1 MLPAIIRLQVFLHY
15 WSFCCLYFWSNLW
28 PFCIAL
34 NFLCPVV
41 PTLLSSPILSATV
54 STQLWNAGRRV
65 RRESMEWA
73 CVLFR
78 IGRIELDRNIPKC
91 RVLSS
96 EMFVRNGGRGGR
108 PQKCLK
114 CQVRRS
120 RSELH
125 CTHLVSCTYFY
136 LTFYCWCFNSS
147 VKNYSSPF
155 FLKERNCWFYLCVS
169 IQCIFWY
176 MIIVNCCN

>member
-78 IGRIELDRNIPKC
+78 IGRIELDGNIPKC

-96 EMFVRNGGRGGR
+96 EMFVRNGGGEGGLR
-108 PQKCLK
+108 NALNAKFAD
-114 CQVRRS
+114 
-120 RSELH
+120 
-125 CTHLVSCTYFY
+125 LVVNFTAHTLCRA
-136 LTFYCWCFNSS
+136 LTFIWRFTAG
-147 VKNYSSPF
+147 V
-155 FLKERNCWFYLCVS
+155 LTLV
-169 IQCIFWY
+169 
-176 MIIVNCCN
+176 